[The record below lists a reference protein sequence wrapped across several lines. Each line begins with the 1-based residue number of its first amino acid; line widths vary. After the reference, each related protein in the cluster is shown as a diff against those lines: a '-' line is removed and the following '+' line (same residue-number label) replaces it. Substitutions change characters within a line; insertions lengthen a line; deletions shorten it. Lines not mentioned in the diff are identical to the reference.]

1 MTVER
6 RPHRRSRAV
15 VLTFALLACAPVAAS
30 AHRQKPNP
38 SSAGGGGR
46 RLLQSTPAAAEVTG
60 VAAVVDGRDVVLP
73 AALATCDAGVPEC
86 DNRKFLKNLEKHR
99 QRVLDSSSSAPE
111 GIAPPPPPACAN
123 YDGRFEEPGRL
134 SWVLG
139 LAAGFGALMTYG
151 IGANDAANS
160 WGTSVGSGAV
170 SVTAAVLL
178 GGVCEWLGAVGLGYG
193 VSKTIKGTS
202 KTDDARCWACGYCDS
217 EMSLYMVAMCASL
230 AAAAVFL
237 MLVTFTAMP
246 VSTTHSIVGGTVG
259 AAAVGVGF
267 GCLNWDWNSG
277 GLSAIIASWVIS
289 PVFSGIIGVISY
301 WLTHHTVVKP
311 KLGGSPRRN
320 AMIGQPILWSG
331 QTFVIVFLILL
342 KAQPTKGWTYREQ
355 AKIAGIAAAV
365 VFALVATIL
374 NPIVHRSMP
383 SVAAK
388 RRREELEAEAH
399 APLDA
404 KPLRRPTRFRSI
416 HEGLYRFLVSATTGG
431 SSTSSNDSG
440 SPRCETAN
448 AAAAAAAATNTSQPT
463 SVMGSISTAI
473 GDIVVRDSDERSRT
487 RAGFLASSARI
498 TEEEFAAGMSEEEVD
513 ATYAFKYLLV
523 FTAAL
528 ESFAHGANDT
538 ANATG
543 PFSAVYLTYSQ
554 GLDDCRKP
562 ETPAW
567 IMAVAGFGVFL
578 GVATMGHRVIRTIGK
593 ELTDINYQRGFCIE
607 FASTLTVVLA
617 TVLEMPVSTTHCQ
630 VGAVVFVGAAAF
642 GPGSVRWGLFGRIV
656 LTWVLTL
663 PIAGLTA
670 AAVTA
675 ALRPAIVA

>member
-1 MTVER
+1 M
-6 RPHRRSRAV
+6 
-15 VLTFALLACAPVAAS
+15 
-30 AHRQKPNP
+30 
-38 SSAGGGGR
+38 
-46 RLLQSTPAAAEVTG
+46 
-60 VAAVVDGRDVVLP
+60 
-73 AALATCDAGVPEC
+73 
-86 DNRKFLKNLEKHR
+86 
-99 QRVLDSSSSAPE
+99 
-111 GIAPPPPPACAN
+111 
-123 YDGRFEEPGRL
+123 
-134 SWVLG
+134 
-139 LAAGFGALMTYG
+139 
-151 IGANDAANS
+151 
-160 WGTSVGSGAV
+160 
-170 SVTAAVLL
+170 
-178 GGVCEWLGAVGLGYG
+178 
-193 VSKTIKGTS
+193 
-202 KTDDARCWACGYCDS
+202 
-217 EMSLYMVAMCASL
+217 
-230 AAAAVFL
+230 
-237 MLVTFTAMP
+237 
-246 VSTTHSIVGGTVG
+246 
-259 AAAVGVGF
+259 
-267 GCLNWDWNSG
+267 
-277 GLSAIIASWVIS
+277 
-289 PVFSGIIGVISY
+289 
-301 WLTHHTVVKP
+301 
-311 KLGGSPRRN
+311 
-320 AMIGQPILWSG
+320 
-331 QTFVIVFLILL
+331 
-342 KAQPTKGWTYREQ
+342 
-355 AKIAGIAAAV
+355 
-365 VFALVATIL
+365 
-374 NPIVHRSMP
+374 
-383 SVAAK
+383 
-388 RRREELEAEAH
+388 
-399 APLDA
+399 
-404 KPLRRPTRFRSI
+404 
-416 HEGLYRFLVSATTGG
+416 SATTGG

-448 AAAAAAAATNTSQPT
+448 AAAAAAATNASQST

-675 ALRPAIVA
+675 ALRPAIEA